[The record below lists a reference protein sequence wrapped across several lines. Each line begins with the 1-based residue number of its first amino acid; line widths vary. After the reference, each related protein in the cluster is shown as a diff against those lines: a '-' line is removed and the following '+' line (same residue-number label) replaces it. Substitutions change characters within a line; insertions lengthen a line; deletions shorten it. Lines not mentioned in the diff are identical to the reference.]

1 MTFDIALVKLDRDI
15 QFIPGVL
22 ESICLPVAD
31 DRSDIVEGEGKYY
44 DSATSGDFCYKTA
57 S

>member
-22 ESICLPVAD
+22 ESICLPLAD
-31 DRSDIVEGEGKYY
+31 DRSDVVEGEGKL
-44 DSATSGDFCYKTA
+44 GL
-57 S
+57 